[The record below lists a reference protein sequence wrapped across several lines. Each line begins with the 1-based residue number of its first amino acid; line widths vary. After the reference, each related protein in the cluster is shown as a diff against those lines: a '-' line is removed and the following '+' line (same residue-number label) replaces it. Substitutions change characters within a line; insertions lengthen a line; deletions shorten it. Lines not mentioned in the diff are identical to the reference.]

1 MYLSAAARRILQG
14 FECPLQNRL
23 ALERY
28 KRSLPDKSADE
39 LRREALE
46 LAELALVAQPAAIQ
60 WLLQQVMEGNRRQPP
75 PIEGWHTAMAEEL
88 SLQEGDG

>member
-1 MYLSAAARRILQG
+1 MQG

-23 ALERY
+23 ALERFR
-28 KRSLPDKSADE
+28 RSLPDKSIDE

-60 WLLQQVMEGNRRQPP
+60 WLLQQVMEGDRRQPP
-75 PIEGWHTAMAEEL
+75 PIEGWHAEMAEEP
-88 SLQEGDG
+88 SCQQGDG